1 MIVESDVEKEKSNEK
16 IRVDLWNSWRGV
28 WKMRTTQILV
38 LVCAGQRPGQR
49 VRECGPARCQHQI
62 RRLLFNRRQD
72 N

>member
-1 MIVESDVEKEKSNEK
+1 
-16 IRVDLWNSWRGV
+16 
-28 WKMRTTQILV
+28 MRTTQILV

-72 N
+72 NLSVQCGVASNRLDLCQAIGLITCGQCV